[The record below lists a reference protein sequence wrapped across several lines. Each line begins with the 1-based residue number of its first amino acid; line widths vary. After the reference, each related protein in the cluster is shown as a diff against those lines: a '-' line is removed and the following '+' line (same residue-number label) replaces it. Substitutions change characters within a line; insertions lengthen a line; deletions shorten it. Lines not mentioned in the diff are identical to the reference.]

1 MQKKQKHLSKKAW
14 LAKPFRLTVG
24 EMKNPLSVL
33 KEFFNIYDLVDIN
46 DRIGKL
52 LNSFP
57 DADPDLLDTIEFT
70 QDLEKLIEANH
81 FLLKKGAK
89 KIRTSQ

>member
-1 MQKKQKHLSKKAW
+1 MRKKNHVSPKKVW
-14 LAKPFRLTVG
+14 LEKPFRLTVG

-33 KEFFNIYDLVDIN
+33 KGFFNIYDLVNVN
-46 DRIGKL
+46 DHIGKL

-57 DADPDLLDTIEFT
+57 DADPELLDTIEFT

-81 FLLKKGAK
+81 FLLKKSTK
-89 KIRTSQ
+89 KTRTSQ